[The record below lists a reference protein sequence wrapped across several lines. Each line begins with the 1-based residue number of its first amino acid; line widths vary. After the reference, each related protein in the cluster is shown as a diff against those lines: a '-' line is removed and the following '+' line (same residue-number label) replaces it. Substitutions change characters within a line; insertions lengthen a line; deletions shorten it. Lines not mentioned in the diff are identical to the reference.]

1 MPPESPS
8 LLTNIALSL
17 GVVLTVILILNGLF
31 DMPVKF
37 RNLWRMIKEWR
48 DGFS

>member
-8 LLTNIALSL
+8 LLTSIALVL
-17 GVVLTVILILNGLF
+17 GIVLTAILIINGLM

-37 RNLWRMIKEWR
+37 RNLRKLWRK
-48 DGFS
+48 

>member
-8 LLTNIALSL
+8 WLTNAALSL
-17 GVVLTVILILNGLF
+17 GIVLTIILILNGLL

-37 RNLWRMIKEWR
+37 RNLRKLWRK
-48 DGFS
+48 